1 MKKRLHLYPHNGPQS
16 RAYIVA
22 EPGALKALAQAAED
36 AARGLLGFETI
47 KFYSSDGH
55 EYELALVCD
64 VTEDEWQ
71 DLPVP
76 TDKQSDPSL
85 LTIVKTF
92 DELKNQCKVDL

>member
-1 MKKRLHLYPHNGPQS
+1 MKKRLHLYPHCGPQS

-22 EPGALKALAQAAED
+22 EPGALRALAEAAD
-36 AARGLLGFETI
+36 NAARGVLGFETI

-76 TDKQSDPSL
+76 SDKNSNPDKL
-85 LTIVKTF
+85 AIVQIF
-92 DELKNQCKVDL
+92 DELKQNTTI

>member
-1 MKKRLHLYPHNGPQS
+1 MKKRLHLYPHRGPQS

-22 EPGALKALAQAAED
+22 EPGALRALAQAAD
-36 AARGLLGFETI
+36 NAARGVLGFETI

-76 TDKQSDPSL
+76 NDQNSNPSKL
-85 LTIVKTF
+85 AIVQMF
-92 DELKNQCKVDL
+92 DELKQATT

>member
-1 MKKRLHLYPHNGPQS
+1 MKKRLHLYPHNGPQT

-55 EYELALVCD
+55 EYELAIVCD
-64 VTEDEWQ
+64 VTEEEWQ
-71 DLPVP
+71 GLPVP
-76 TDKQSDPSL
+76 SDQRSDPSRL
-85 LTIVKTF
+85 AIVQTF
-92 DELKNQCKVDL
+92 DELKQTV

>member
-1 MKKRLHLYPHNGPQS
+1 MKKRLHLYPHRGPQS

-22 EPGALKALAQAAED
+22 EPGALRALAQAAD
-36 AARGLLGFETI
+36 NAARGVLGFETI

-76 TDKQSDPSL
+76 NDQNSNPSKL
-85 LTIVKTF
+85 AIVQMF
-92 DELKNQCKVDL
+92 DELKQAAT

>member
-1 MKKRLHLYPHNGPQS
+1 MKKRLHLYPHRGPQS

-22 EPGALKALAQAAED
+22 EPGALRALAEAAD
-36 AARGLLGFETI
+36 NAARGVLGFETI

-71 DLPVP
+71 GLPVP
-76 TDKQSDPSL
+76 SDQNSDPGKL
-85 LTIVKTF
+85 AIVQIF
-92 DELKNQCKVDL
+92 DELKQTTTI

>member
-1 MKKRLHLYPHNGPQS
+1 MKKRLHLYPHRGPQS

-22 EPGALKALAQAAED
+22 EPGALRALAQAAD
-36 AARGLLGFETI
+36 NAARGVLGFETI
-47 KFYSSDGH
+47 KFYGSDGH

-76 TDKQSDPSL
+76 SDKNSNPNKL
-85 LTIVKTF
+85 AIVQIF
-92 DELKNQCKVDL
+92 DELRQTI